1 MNLFIPSNNYS
12 SLENQNSL
20 FDIFEYIHEQINI
33 IKSNSFFN
41 VKICSFELEFRL
53 RRKYTN
59 VDLKDFLNDS
69 SCQYSEFSY
78 NENAKT
84 RYRIICNSTYPCT
97 ENENEN
103 ETTTTPTPQNE
114 FRFMDISK
122 FLNYLE
128 INKDQE
134 ITKKLQK
141 S

>member
-1 MNLFIPSNNYS
+1 MY
-12 SLENQNSL
+12 
-20 FDIFEYIHEQINI
+20 
-33 IKSNSFFN
+33 
-41 VKICSFELEFRL
+41 
-53 RRKYTN
+53 
-59 VDLKDFLNDS
+59 
-69 SCQYSEFSY
+69 
-78 NENAKT
+78 
-84 RYRIICNSTYPCT
+84 STYPCT

-114 FRFMDISK
+114 FQFMDISK